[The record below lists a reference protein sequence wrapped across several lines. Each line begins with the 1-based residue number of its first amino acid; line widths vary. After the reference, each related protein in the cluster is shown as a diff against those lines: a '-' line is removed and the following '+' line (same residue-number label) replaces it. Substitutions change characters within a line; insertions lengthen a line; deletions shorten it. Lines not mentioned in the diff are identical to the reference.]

1 MNGAFLRSGLD
12 WENHE
17 NPTGGGGVDDF
28 ISWVAA
34 GLQICSDDARPPQHL
49 RNVRT
54 MNRDRRYRKHAL
66 AGVAFGTL
74 ALGGPAAAADMT
86 LKNLALK
93 APVYKSVYDWTGFYI
108 GAHSGYGGGKS
119 NAVLSDPVITTT
131 DNRFGGIIGGV
142 QAGYNVR
149 LPSGLLLGVEADMTF
164 PSYLLSNFTTA
175 SLTTARSGI
184 SEQWDYTGTARGRIG
199 YTSGPWLAY
208 ATGGLAWAGER
219 FLNTP
224 AVGDDEKHIN
234 LRLGW
239 AAGAGVEYA
248 FAPHWSVRLE
258 YLYSQFDRANV
269 RFPSGT
275 QYSSSLDFQQIRI
288 GLNRKVEWPGSPG
301 WTPKTALTDA
311 ESDRW
316 EIHGQTT
323 YLPQGYPSFRAPY
336 SGPNSLT
343 PAAQAQAT
351 WSNSLFLNARLW
363 EGGEV
368 YYNPELLQG
377 FGLND
382 TVGAAGFPSG
392 EAQKSNFPYPHYNT
406 SRLFLRQ
413 TFGFGGEQEELA
425 SGPTQLGGKVDVSRL
440 TVQAG
445 KFSVVDVFDGN
456 AYAKDTR
463 KDFMNWS
470 MWAPGAFDYTADKLG
485 LTYGATA
492 ELNQKQWALRTGYF
506 LIDSES
512 NSNNFDTRVFQ
523 RGQYVVELETRYQLF
538 SQPGKLRT
546 IAWLTSANSGSYRDT
561 LNNPAFNL
569 DIAQTRMGRI
579 KYGYVINLEQAVT
592 DDIGLFGRWSWNDGK
607 TEIMAFT
614 DIDASLSLGTSIKG
628 TKWGRPDDVIGLGG
642 AINALSQDH
651 RDFIAAGGLGVLIGD
666 GALNYRKERI
676 LETYYAYALT
686 KQLTL
691 TADYQLITNPAYNAD
706 RGPVHVFSGRFHG
719 EF

>member
-1 MNGAFLRSGLD
+1 LD

-17 NPTGGGGVDDF
+17 NSTGGGGVDDF
-28 ISWVAA
+28 ISWMATS
-34 GLQICSDDARPPQHL
+34 LQICSDDARPPQLL

-54 MNRDRRYRKHAL
+54 MNRDRRYQKQLL
-66 AGVAFGTL
+66 AGVAFGAL

-86 LKNLALK
+86 LK
-93 APVYKSVYDWTGFYI
+93 APVYKAVYDWTGFYI
-108 GAHSGYGGGKS
+108 GAHTGHGGGKS
-119 NAVLSDPVITTT
+119 NAVLTDPVISTT

-164 PSYLLSNFTTA
+164 PSYLLSNFTTS

-208 ATGGLAWAGER
+208 ATGGLAWMGER

-224 AVGDDEKHIN
+224 AVGDDEKHISV
-234 LRLGW
+234 RFGW

-258 YLYSQFDRANV
+258 YLYSQFNRANV
-269 RFPSGT
+269 SFPSGT
-275 QYSSSLDFQQIRI
+275 QYNSSLDFQQIRI
-288 GLNRKVEWPGSPG
+288 GLNRKVDWPGSPG
-301 WTPKTALTDA
+301 WTPKTALTDP

-336 SGPNSLT
+336 TGPNSLT
-343 PAAQAQAT
+343 PAPQAQAT

-382 TVGAAGFPSG
+382 TVGAGGFPSG

-406 SRLFLRQ
+406 SRLFVRQ

-425 SGPTQLGGKVDVSRL
+425 SGPTQLGGKADISRL

-445 KFSVVDVFDGN
+445 KFAVTDVFDGN

-470 MWAPGAFDYTADKLG
+470 MWAPGAFDYSADKVG
-485 LTYGATA
+485 LSYGATA

-569 DIAQTRMGRI
+569 DISQTRMGRI

-642 AINALSQDH
+642 AINALSRDH

>member
-1 MNGAFLRSGLD
+1 MSCYRRS
-12 WENHE
+12 
-17 NPTGGGGVDDF
+17 
-28 ISWVAA
+28 
-34 GLQICSDDARPPQHL
+34 LQH
-49 RNVRT
+49 V
-54 MNRDRRYRKHAL
+54 L
-66 AGVAFGTL
+66 AGAAVGAV
-74 ALGGPAAAADMT
+74 ALGSPVFAAD
-86 LKNLALK
+86 LPVK
-93 APVYKSVYDWTGFYI
+93 APQYRPAFDWSGFYI
-108 GAHSGYGGGKS
+108 GGHTGYSRGS
-119 NAVLSDPVITTT
+119 SSAVLSDPQIAASSGNFSGV
-131 DNRFGGIIGGV
+131 IGGV
-142 QAGYNVR
+142 QAGYNV
-149 LPSGLLLGVEADMTF
+149 LTPSGLLLGVEADLTF
-164 PSYLLSNFTTA
+164 PNYLPSNYIISRLITA
-175 SLTTARSGI
+175 GSDVTH
-184 SEQWDYTGTARGRIG
+184 QMDYVGTARGRIG
-199 YTSGPWLAY
+199 YAHGPWLAY
-208 ATGGLAWAGER
+208 ATGGLAFAGDR
-219 FLNTP
+219 FLSSPT
-224 AVGDDEKHIN
+224 VGDEEKHIGR
-234 LRLGW
+234 RLGW

-258 YLYSQFDRANV
+258 YLYSQFERANV
-269 RFPSGT
+269 RFPSGA
-275 QYSSSLDFQQIRI
+275 QYNSTLDFQQLRI
-288 GLNRKVEWPGSPG
+288 GLNRKIDWPGSKN
-301 WTPKTALTDA
+301 WSPKTDITDT

-336 SGPNSLT
+336 TGTNSFT
-343 PAAQAQAT
+343 PAPQAKAT

-382 TVGAAGFPSG
+382 TVGTAGFPNG

-413 TFGFGGEQEELA
+413 TFGFGGEQEQLA
-425 SGPTQLGGKVDVSRL
+425 SSALQLSGKADVSRL

-445 KFSVVDVFDGN
+445 KFAVVDVFDGN
-456 AYAKDTR
+456 AYAKDARTN
-463 KDFMNWS
+463 FMNWS
-470 MWAPGAFDYTADKLG
+470 MWAPGAMDYSADKVG
-485 LTYGATA
+485 LSYGATA

-506 LIDSES
+506 LAQSVS
-512 NSNNFDTRVFQ
+512 NSNSFDTKVPQ
-523 RGQYVVELETRYQLF
+523 RGMYIVELETRYQLF

-546 IAWLTSANSGSYRDT
+546 IAWLNSVNSGSYRDT

-569 DIAQTRMGRI
+569 DISQTRQGRT
-579 KYGYVINLEQAVT
+579 KYGYVINVEQALT

-614 DIDASLSLGTSIKG
+614 DIDASLSMGTSIKG
-628 TKWGRPDDVIGLGG
+628 TRWGRPDDVVGIGG
-642 AINALSQDH
+642 ALNALSRDH

-666 GALNYRKERI
+666 GALNYKRERI

-706 RGPVHVFSGRFHG
+706 RGPVHVISGRFHG

>member
-1 MNGAFLRSGLD
+1 
-12 WENHE
+12 
-17 NPTGGGGVDDF
+17 
-28 ISWVAA
+28 
-34 GLQICSDDARPPQHL
+34 
-49 RNVRT
+49 
-54 MNRDRRYRKHAL
+54 
-66 AGVAFGTL
+66 
-74 ALGGPAAAADMT
+74 
-86 LKNLALK
+86 
-93 APVYKSVYDWTGFYI
+93 
-108 GAHSGYGGGKS
+108 
-119 NAVLSDPVITTT
+119 
-131 DNRFGGIIGGV
+131 
-142 QAGYNVR
+142 
-149 LPSGLLLGVEADMTF
+149 
-164 PSYLLSNFTTA
+164 LLSNFTTS

-224 AVGDDEKHIN
+224 AIGDDEKHIN

-288 GLNRKVEWPGSPG
+288 GLNRKVDWPGSPG

-470 MWAPGAFDYTADKLG
+470 IWAPGAFDYTADKLG

-492 ELNQKQWALRTGYF
+492 ELNQKQWALRGGYF

-569 DIAQTRMGRI
+569 DISQTRMGRI

-642 AINALSQDH
+642 AINALSRDH